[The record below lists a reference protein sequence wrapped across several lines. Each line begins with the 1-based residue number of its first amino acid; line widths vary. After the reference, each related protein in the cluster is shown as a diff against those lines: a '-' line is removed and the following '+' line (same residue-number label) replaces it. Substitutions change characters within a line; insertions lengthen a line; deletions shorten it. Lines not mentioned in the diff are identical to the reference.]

1 MNYNSNTDTDKINT
15 PDDVS
20 GKIIG
25 VSGGLYKIQL
35 HNGEIMFSRAK
46 GAFRHSGLTPLVG
59 DNVRLRFDGVTE
71 TKGDENGSGVVI
83 DEVLE
88 RKNAL
93 IRPPMANL
101 DCMFVSMAAA
111 SPAPILPTVDK
122 LIAIAEHNSITPF
135 IVIEKCELDPEKT
148 AEIRNIYE
156 LGGFRVFAVSCVTGQ
171 GVDELRNFIYR
182 ELVGKTS
189 AFSGASGVGKS
200 TLMNMLFP
208 SLSLETGKISRKI
221 ERGKHT
227 TRSVEIY
234 SIEANGASVYIA
246 DTPGFSMLDFKN
258 FDFFSK
264 NDLPYTFR
272 EFVPLIGQCKY
283 TKCSHTKE
291 EGCAILNEV
300 KSGRIARSRHESFL
314 EIYSILKDKKEWDK

>member
-1 MNYNSNTDTDKINT
+1 MSTEIKNTNT
-15 PDDVS
+15 SADPTY

-25 VSGGLYKIQL
+25 VSGGLYKIQTKD
-35 HNGEIMFSRAK
+35 GETVFCRAK

-59 DNVRLRFDGVTE
+59 DNVRLRFDGVTV
-71 TKGDENGSGVVI
+71 KGDESGGGVVI
-83 DEVLE
+83 EEVLE

-122 LIAIAEHNSITPF
+122 LVAIAEHNGIEPF
-135 IVIEKCELDPEKT
+135 IVIEKCELDREKT

-156 LGGFRVFAVSCVTGQ
+156 TGGFKVFAVSCVTGE
-171 GVDELRNFIYR
+171 GVDELRDFIYS
-182 ELVGKTS
+182 ELIDKTT

-208 SLSLETGKISRKI
+208 ILSLETGNISRKI

-227 TRSVEIY
+227 TRSVELY
-234 SIEANGASVYIA
+234 SLENNGKTVYIA

-264 NDLPYTFR
+264 DDLPYTFR

-291 EGCAILNEV
+291 EGCAILEEIKKGNIS
-300 KSGRIARSRHESFL
+300 KSRHDSFL

>member
-1 MNYNSNTDTDKINT
+1 MNFEVENKKLSSTQ
-15 PDDVS
+15 

-25 VSGGLYKIQL
+25 VSGGLYKIKTD
-35 HNGEIMFSRAK
+35 NGETVFSRAK

-59 DNVRLRFDGVTE
+59 DNVKLRFDGVTV
-71 TKGDENGSGVVI
+71 KSDESGGGVVI
-83 DEVLE
+83 EEVLE

-101 DCMFVSMAAA
+101 DCMFVSMASA

-122 LIAIAEHNSITPF
+122 LIAIAEHNSIESY

-148 AEIRNIYE
+148 DEIRNIYE
-156 LGGFRVFAVSCVTGQ
+156 LSGFKVFAVSCVTGE
-171 GVDELRNFIYR
+171 GIEELRNFIYS
-182 ELVGKTS
+182 ELTDKTS

-208 SLSLETGKISRKI
+208 TLSLETGNISRKI

-227 TRSVEIY
+227 TRSVELY
-234 SIEANGASVYIA
+234 SLEKDGKTVYIA

-264 NDLPYTFR
+264 DDLPYTFR
-272 EFVPLIGQCKY
+272 EFVPLIGQCRY

-291 EGCAILNEV
+291 DGCAILEEIKNGNIS
-300 KSGRIARSRHESFL
+300 KSRHDSFL

>member
-1 MNYNSNTDTDKINT
+1 MNSEIIKNNSAEPTY
-15 PDDVS
+15 

-25 VSGGLYKIQL
+25 VSGGLYKIQTRD
-35 HNGEIMFSRAK
+35 GEIVFCRAK

-59 DNVRLRFDGVTE
+59 DNVRLRFDGVTV
-71 TKGDENGSGVVI
+71 KGDESGGGVVI
-83 DEVLE
+83 EEVLE

-101 DCMFVSMAAA
+101 DCMFVSMASAQ
-111 SPAPILPTVDK
+111 PAPILPTVDK
-122 LIAIAEHNSITPF
+122 LIAIAEHNGIEPF
-135 IVIEKCELDPEKT
+135 IVIEKCELDRERV

-156 LGGFRVFAVSCVTGQ
+156 MGGFKVFAVSCVTGE
-171 GVDELRNFIYR
+171 GVDELRDFIYG
-182 ELVGKTS
+182 ELTDKTT

-200 TLMNMLFP
+200 TLMNMIFP
-208 SLSLETGKISRKI
+208 SLSLETGNISRKI

-227 TRSVEIY
+227 TRSVELY
-234 SIEANGASVYIA
+234 SLEKDGKTVYIA

-264 NDLPYTFR
+264 DDLPYTFR

-291 EGCAILNEV
+291 EGCAILAEIKN
-300 KSGRIARSRHESFL
+300 GGIAKSRHDSFL

>member
-1 MNYNSNTDTDKINT
+1 MSTEIKNTNT
-15 PDDVS
+15 SAEPTY

-25 VSGGLYKIQL
+25 VSGGLYKIQTKD
-35 HNGEIMFSRAK
+35 GETVFCRAK

-59 DNVRLRFDGVTE
+59 DNVRLRFDGVTV
-71 TKGDENGSGVVI
+71 KGDESGGGVVI
-83 DEVLE
+83 EEVLE

-122 LIAIAEHNSITPF
+122 LVAIAEHNGIEPF
-135 IVIEKCELDPEKT
+135 IVIEKCELDREKT

-156 LGGFRVFAVSCVTGQ
+156 TGGFKVFAVSCVTGE
-171 GVDELRNFIYR
+171 GVDELRDFIYS
-182 ELVGKTS
+182 ELIDKTT

-208 SLSLETGKISRKI
+208 SLSLETGNISRKI

-227 TRSVEIY
+227 TRSVELY
-234 SIEANGASVYIA
+234 SLENEGKTVYIA

-264 NDLPYTFR
+264 DDLPYTFR
-272 EFVPLIGQCKY
+272 EFVPLIGQCRY

-291 EGCAILNEV
+291 EGCAILEDIKNG
-300 KSGRIARSRHESFL
+300 KIARSRHDSFL

>member
-1 MNYNSNTDTDKINT
+1 MNTEIKNTNT
-15 PDDVS
+15 SAEPTF

-25 VSGGLYKIQL
+25 VSGGLYKIQTK
-35 HNGEIMFSRAK
+35 NGETVFCRAK

-59 DNVRLRFDGVTE
+59 DNVRLRFDGVTV
-71 TKGDENGSGVVI
+71 KGDESGGGVVI
-83 DEVLE
+83 EEVLE

-101 DCMFVSMAAA
+101 DCMFVSMASA

-122 LIAIAEHNSITPF
+122 LIAIAEHNGIEPF
-135 IVIEKCELDPEKT
+135 VVIEKCELDREKT

-156 LGGFRVFAVSCVTGQ
+156 TGGFKVFAVSCVSGE
-171 GVDELRNFIYR
+171 GVDELRDFIYS
-182 ELVGKTS
+182 ELVDKTT

-208 SLSLETGKISRKI
+208 TLSLETGNISRKI

-227 TRSVEIY
+227 TRSVELY
-234 SIEANGASVYIA
+234 SLENDGKTVYIA

-264 NDLPYTFR
+264 DDLPYTFR

-291 EGCAILNEV
+291 EGCAILEAV
-300 KSGRIARSRHESFL
+300 RDEKIPPSRHASYV
-314 EIYSILKDKKEWDK
+314 EIFCTLKAKKKWN